1 MTRHFS
7 KLSSRY
13 NLRHEDKKE
22 MDRRASVR
30 NVRTQIHRTLWVTV
44 YPEVSESCVQGA
56 KTTGGRSVVKGTL
69 FPRMKS

>member
-1 MTRHFS
+1 
-7 KLSSRY
+7 
-13 NLRHEDKKE
+13 
-22 MDRRASVR
+22 VR